1 MTRVV
6 RVYKSPRRA
15 EMYLYVDFRED
26 LARVP
31 APLLE
36 RFGTPQSVLTLKLDA
51 ARKLARADAAQ
62 VLAQIE
68 SAGFY
73 LQMPPAP
80 APTDVSAAAP
90 LGPSALDGPP

>member
-36 RFGTPQSVLTLKLDA
+36 RFGAPESVLTLKLDA
-51 ARKLARADAAQ
+51 ARRLARADAAQ

-68 SAGFY
+68 RVGYY
-73 LQMPPAP
+73 LQMPPP
-80 APTDVSAAAP
+80 AAGSDDTGAAP
-90 LGPSALDGPP
+90 

>member
-36 RFGTPQSVLTLKLDA
+36 RFGAPQSVLTLKLDA
-51 ARKLARADAAQ
+51 ARKLPRADAAQ

-73 LQMPPAP
+73 LQMPPA
-80 APTDVSAAAP
+80 ASPTDGSAAAP